1 MVCIEGHWEKIETLE
16 DISRIIRE
24 YYSYELAD
32 ELDELIPST
41 REAEELQMAVDML
54 RDKVESPDEI
64 LDEIVR
70 LVRYGI

>member
-1 MVCIEGHWEKIETLE
+1 MVRIEGHWERIETLE

-41 REAEELQMAVDML
+41 REAEELQMEVDML
-54 RDKVESPDEI
+54 RDKVESQDEI
-64 LDEIVR
+64 LDEIAR

>member
-1 MVCIEGHWEKIETLE
+1 MVRIEGHWERIETLE

-24 YYSYELAD
+24 YYSHELAD

-41 REAEELQMAVDML
+41 REAEELQMEVDML
-54 RDKVESPDEI
+54 RDKVESQDEI